1 MKKVVALAFMLVLN
15 VGVFSAAA
23 GQDPSAPQTSSSG
36 IRVTIFPILV
46 QAPIFGAKVDL
57 PAIGGGGGEEGEVS
71 GRTDVS
77 FDAAYMTGFQIEAN
91 RWFAEVNGTWAAI
104 SATADAPRVAFD
116 TDTVFFGVRGGVR
129 LFDGVSATV
138 GVKHISST
146 IDATLTLP
154 NLGATVQGHV
164 EPGLWDPMVGVDWRA
179 RGNRWDLEANFQG
192 GGFEVGTDVDLSGA
206 IVASRHFGRHVDLRL
221 GYQALYYKLTV
232 ADVNIGRFSRTF
244 VSEQTMHGPS
254 VGLGI
259 VF

>member
-1 MKKVVALAFMLVLN
+1 
-15 VGVFSAAA
+15 
-23 GQDPSAPQTSSSG
+23 
-36 IRVTIFPILV
+36 
-46 QAPIFGAKVDL
+46 
-57 PAIGGGGGEEGEVS
+57 
-71 GRTDVS
+71 
-77 FDAAYMTGFQIEAN
+77 MTGFQIEAN

-116 TDTVFFGVRGGVR
+116 NRHGVLQRPRRRAPVRWRFGNRR
-129 LFDGVSATV
+129 REA
-138 GVKHISST
+138 HIVE
-146 IDATLTLP
+146 DRREQLMLAQP
-154 NLGATVQGHV
+154 GATVQGHV
-164 EPGLWDPMVGVDWRA
+164 EPGLWDPMLGVDWRA

-206 IVASRHFGRHVDLRL
+206 IVASRHFGRHVNLRL
-221 GYQALYYKLTV
+221 GYQALSYKLTV

>member
-91 RWFAEVNGTWAAI
+91 RWFAEVNGT
-104 SATADAPRVAFD
+104 
-116 TDTVFFGVRGGVR
+116 
-129 LFDGVSATV
+129 
-138 GVKHISST
+138 
-146 IDATLTLP
+146 
-154 NLGATVQGHV
+154 
-164 EPGLWDPMVGVDWRA
+164 
-179 RGNRWDLEANFQG
+179 
-192 GGFEVGTDVDLSGA
+192 
-206 IVASRHFGRHVDLRL
+206 
-221 GYQALYYKLTV
+221 
-232 ADVNIGRFSRTF
+232 
-244 VSEQTMHGPS
+244 
-254 VGLGI
+254 
-259 VF
+259 